1 MKKKLLLTIAIVTLL
16 SGCGKTI
23 PTLSNGEEAV
33 VKFKDGSM
41 ISVDDLYKEVK
52 DQFATSVIIN
62 MIDTKILEEEYS
74 DKVDE
79 SKEYAANYIE
89 SMKLNYVDENGQYD
103 ESKLLNYINYYGYE
117 NIEDFQE
124 SIRINFLRNHGVE
137 EYVKSTLKDKEIEN
151 YYKKEIVG
159 DRDIYHIQIVPET
172 KTSMTEDEKKTK
184 EEEALNEAKAIIARL
199 KKGENFEDV
208 AKEVSDDEATKE
220 KGGSLGFIN
229 KGTNGSDEFD
239 KEAFSLK
246 VGEFSNTP
254 IKTTNG
260 YEIIYIKEEKEKK
273 SLEDVKDT
281 IKEKLAEDKLEAD
294 ATLQVNAITELRKKY
309 GVDIIDTE
317 LNSKFDRYNRNVMDA
332 AIQQNEDKKKSQESS
347 SN

>member
-260 YEIIYIKEEKEKK
+260 YEIIYVKEEKEKK

>member
-52 DQFATSVIIN
+52 NQFATSVIIN

-79 SKEYAANYIE
+79 SKEYASNYIE

-124 SIRINFLRNHGVE
+124 SIRINFLRNHGIE
-137 EYVKSTLKDKEIEN
+137 EYTKSTLKDKEIEN

-159 DRDIYHIQIVPET
+159 DRDVYHIQIVPET

-199 KKGENFEDV
+199 KKGEKFEDV

-254 IKTTNG
+254 VKTTNG

-273 SLEDVKDT
+273 SLEDVKDS

-294 ATLQVNAITELRKKY
+294 ATLQVEAINELRKKY

-317 LNSKFDRYNRNVMDA
+317 LNNSFDRYNRNVMDA
-332 AIQQNEDKKKSQESS
+332 AIQQNEDKKKSQEST